1 MSKPAPKDPHAPRN
15 ELGVAS
21 VLLGLVALIS
31 CWLLI
36 GIPFGIAAIITGDMA
51 RGRVKRGEATNRGA
65 AIAGIVLGAVAI
77 VAGLVAVGYFA
88 SVDAGKKGH

>member
-1 MSKPAPKDPHAPRN
+1 MSKPAPKDPDAPRN

-21 VLLGLVALIS
+21 LLLGFVALIS

-36 GIPFGIAAIITGDMA
+36 GIPFGVAAIITGDMA
-51 RGRVKRGEATNRGA
+51 RRRVTRGQATNPRA
-65 AIAGIVLGAVAI
+65 AMVGIVLGSVAI

-88 SVDAGKKGH
+88 SVDADKQGH